1 MHWWTALVAS
11 TYPMAR
17 YLVLFEFRQQKDKS
31 KSKSNL
37 KCTSVENKKQTAECE
52 HVFMCVRPWRA
63 FPSRAS
69 SSGLSSAFSFSMWKS
84 SWFCVA
90 LFISVCFK
98 RPSIT
103 LIWDSFC
110 AACKPWEQLLLDITN
125 NINLYYNSNLLSR
138 WWNPCGKSPG
148 QHYWIFSCAQKR
160 VLLRM

>member
-1 MHWWTALVAS
+1 MLQLRDMFLKEKIHRGFKQDPCSSTLLLLSVSLRERHMHWWTAIVAS

-37 KCTSVENKKQTAECE
+37 KCTSLENEKPTAECE
-52 HVFMCVRPWRA
+52 HAFMCVRPWRA

-110 AACKPWEQLLLDITN
+110 AACKPWEQLLLELQI
-125 NINLYYNSNLLSR
+125 I
-138 WWNPCGKSPG
+138 
-148 QHYWIFSCAQKR
+148 
-160 VLLRM
+160 